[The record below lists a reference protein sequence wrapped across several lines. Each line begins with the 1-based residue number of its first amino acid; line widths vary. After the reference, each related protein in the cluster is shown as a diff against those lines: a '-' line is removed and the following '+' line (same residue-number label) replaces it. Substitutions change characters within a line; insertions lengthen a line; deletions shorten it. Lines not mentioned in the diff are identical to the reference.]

1 MNRRWGLCS
10 KLRRLMAPVECLRDD
25 PRGARHWARIAH
37 RKLHMRVLGVKR
49 ALHCLTESCSRRLI
63 GLRAQPSRPFP
74 SSYQLLTDVGPVEL
88 WATH

>member
-1 MNRRWGLCS
+1 M
-10 KLRRLMAPVECLRDD
+10 PRD
-25 PRGARHWARIAH
+25 AELSRHN
-37 RKLHMRVLGVKR
+37 LHMRVVGVKR

-88 WATH
+88 WATR